1 MVISRN
7 ITRTNSPNTHEEENK
22 NPKTKKKD
30 KKKDK
35 KKKRIIGEDKFMSKA
50 LRGRSSSFGVKSQQT
65 TVTSPLVDS
74 RGSLTNKISVF
85 NL

>member
-35 KKKRIIGEDKFMSKA
+35 KKKRIIEEDLF
-50 LRGRSSSFGVKSQQT
+50 
-65 TVTSPLVDS
+65 TSEA
-74 RGSLTNKISVF
+74 
-85 NL
+85 